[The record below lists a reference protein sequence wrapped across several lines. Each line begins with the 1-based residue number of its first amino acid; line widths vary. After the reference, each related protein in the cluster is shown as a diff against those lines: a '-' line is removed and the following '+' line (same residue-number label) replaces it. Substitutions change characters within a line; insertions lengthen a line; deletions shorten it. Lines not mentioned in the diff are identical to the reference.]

1 MKYGLIGRIRLKAI
15 HDKIDILD
23 YWIER
28 NKSKNYSIKLNK
40 LFDKSINNLAD
51 FPEQGKKSDY
61 KNIRIKIVRHYL
73 IFYLIK
79 EDYLEIV
86 RIWDARRNPK
96 SIKIK

>member
-1 MKYGLIGRIRLKAI
+1 MAKKEVKWSLKAI

>member
-1 MKYGLIGRIRLKAI
+1 MAKKQVKWSLKAI

-28 NKSKNYSIKLNK
+28 NKSKTYSIKLNK
-40 LFDKSINNLAD
+40 LFDKSINSLAD

-79 EDYLEIV
+79 EDYPEIV
-86 RIWDARRNPK
+86 RIWDTRRNPK
-96 SIKIK
+96 NLKIK